1 MNPMVKRIPGAGG
14 LVLMAGLVALAGCEV
29 PPEADAQAAPAQ
41 QEPMTPPPPEVIN
54 GDTIQLVFERE
65 VFTYP
70 TFQRRN
76 PFAPLTGQTDGP
88 RYEDLEL
95 RMVILVEDGPGS
107 VATLALRGSGG
118 GQQSG
123 ARTFRVREGDVLGN
137 MRIRTIRLR
146 EIVVDV
152 DEFGQRDTRIME
164 LRRQEPEAVGGDAPP
179 DAPPPDT
186 TNAGGDMPPPD
197 VIIPDTT
204 LMISGNGNGGS
215 E

>member
-1 MNPMVKRIPGAGG
+1 MNPKVKRVPAAGG
-14 LVLMAGLVALAGCEV
+14 LVLMTGLLAMAGCEV
-29 PPEADAQAAPAQ
+29 PPEAGAQAAPAQ
-41 QEPMTPPPPEVIN
+41 QETMTPLPPEVIN

-70 TFQRRN
+70 GFQRRN

-107 VATLALRGSGG
+107 VATLALRGTGG
-118 GQQSG
+118 GQQ

-137 MRIRTIRLR
+137 MRVRTIRLR
-146 EIVVDV
+146 EILVDV
-152 DEFGQRDTRIME
+152 DEFGQRETRVME

-186 TNAGGDMPPPD
+186 TGAGGDMAPPD

-204 LMISGNGNGGS
+204 LMLSGTGNGGS